1 MGQVYKKKIH
11 RKDTQM
17 VNIHVKRS
25 DSLSSKGNA
34 NSNKN

>member
-1 MGQVYKKKIH
+1 MGEEYKKKIH

-17 VNIHVKRS
+17 VNTCERIS

-34 NSNKN
+34 NSNN